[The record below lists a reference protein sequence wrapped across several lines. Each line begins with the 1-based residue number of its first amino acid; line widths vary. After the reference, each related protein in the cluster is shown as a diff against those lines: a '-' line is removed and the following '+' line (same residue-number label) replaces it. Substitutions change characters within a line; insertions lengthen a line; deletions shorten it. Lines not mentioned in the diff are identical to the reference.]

1 MLPKEKYLRSEVS
14 DTLVTTCNALADYRM
29 AEDKLSVAMM
39 ERDVAKVAWIIALEE
54 SADARITL
62 NAYLR
67 RDTYEKD
74 TTEFDERGYSD
85 YRKGNPKRSN
95 KRNGPKGIF

>member
-1 MLPKEKYLRSEVS
+1 MLPKEKYLRNEVG

-39 ERDVAKVAWIIALEE
+39 ERDVSKVAWIIALEE

-67 RDTYEKD
+67 RDTYERD
-74 TTEFDERGYSD
+74 TTEFDERGYSAN
-85 YRKGNPKRSN
+85 RKGTPKRPR
-95 KRNGPKGIF
+95 KRNGPKSPF